1 MLKQQLTKFVKGG
14 VRNMVKRVSLD
25 NVDEKIRKFLKQFE
39 VKEDQYI
46 LEVAGKPLIGVVPP
60 WQVGDVNR
68 KKEDL
73 ISMLKDVWNR
83 TSDIPEEKIEKE
95 VEDAVKAVRNC
106 T

>member
-1 MLKQQLTKFVKGG
+1 
-14 VRNMVKRVSLD
+14 MVKRVSLD
-25 NVDEKIRKFLKQFE
+25 NVDENIKKFLKQFE

-46 LEVAGKPLIGVVPP
+46 LEVAGKPLIGVVPS

-95 VEDAVKAVRNC
+95 VEDAVKAVRNSI
-106 T
+106 